1 MDHEQVLKILSNAAS
16 VSPLGASALEDK
28 MDILDFLIGAL
39 IVLGIIGVVTG
50 MGALVLN
57 LVMWLQ

>member
-1 MDHEQVLKILSNAAS
+1 LRNRKYKL
-16 VSPLGASALEDK
+16 
-28 MDILDFLIGAL
+28 DILDFLIAAL
-39 IVLGIIGVVTG
+39 IVLGIIGAVTG